1 MPHTRST
8 PTERRALVAEL
19 IASGRWNEHEVQKLA
34 DRMGCSRRT
43 LFNDR
48 AKITERRKRS
58 PDAAPVVHLAPP
70 APALPAP
77 SIDLSS
83 ASLLDVYGWLL
94 QRLAAELE
102 AGEMRDTARVAAY
115 REIRSVAVDLND
127 LRNAERPA
135 DVATSPEELEA
146 RVSAVMARLPASLR
160 RSIG

>member
-1 MPHTRST
+1 MAQTQST
-8 PTERRALVAEL
+8 PAERRALVAEL
-19 IASGRWNEHEVQKLA
+19 LA
-34 DRMGCSRRT
+34 AGKWHAPHIGELAKRLGCSQRT
-43 LFNDR
+43 LYGDR
-48 AKITERRKRS
+48 KSLQCMTPPR
-58 PDAAPVVHLAPP
+58 PVVHLAPP

-77 SIDLSS
+77 SIDLST
-83 ASLLDVYGWLL
+83 ATLLDVYGWLL

-135 DVATSPEELEA
+135 DVAASPEELEA
-146 RVSAVMARLPASLR
+146 RVSALVARLPASLR